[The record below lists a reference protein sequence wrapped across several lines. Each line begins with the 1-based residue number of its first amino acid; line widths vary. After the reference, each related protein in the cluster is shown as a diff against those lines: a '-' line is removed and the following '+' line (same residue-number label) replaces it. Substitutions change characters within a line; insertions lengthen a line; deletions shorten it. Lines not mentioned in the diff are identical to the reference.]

1 MNKKMTKLL
10 LTSGTALVLA
20 ACSSS
25 QGVNSDADR
34 LLKEQVETSLTK
46 SINDISKALNEL
58 QTINRGTKPLTD
70 KTTAIGNTV
79 AARPV
84 TATVAKTATDVKT
97 TVGSVAQSVK
107 TEVKATAAPVVVEK
121 LKVDSKKVDPKS
133 SKGKEAILSTLD
145 QKINLN
151 WNGEAKDLLSSLS
164 RKMGFSFAEEGTKIS
179 IPVKISA
186 KNKTIKEVF
195 GMIDAQTSSKA
206 DIKLSTINKTVN
218 FVYK

>member
-1 MNKKMTKLL
+1 MNKKITKML

-58 QTINRGTKPLTD
+58 QAINRGTKTLTD

-79 AARPV
+79 AARPI
-84 TATVAKTATDVKT
+84 TATAAKTTDVKI
-97 TVGSVAQSVK
+97 VAKAAHQPVK
-107 TEVKATAAPVVVEK
+107 TEIKAIAAPVVVEK
-121 LKVDSKKVDPKS
+121 LKVDDKRVDPKS

-145 QKINLN
+145 QKVNLN

-164 RKMGFSFAEEGTKIS
+164 RKMGFSFTEEGTKTS

-195 GMIDAQTSSKA
+195 GMVDAQTSSKA
-206 DIKLSTINKTVN
+206 DIKLSTMNRTVN

>member
-70 KTTAIGNTV
+70 TKTAIGNTV

-84 TATVAKTATDVKT
+84 TALPVQPT
-97 TVGSVAQSVK
+97 SPVAQSVK

-121 LKVDSKKVDPKS
+121 LKVDSKKIDPKS

-164 RKMGFSFAEEGTKIS
+164 RKMGFSFVEEGTKTS

-195 GMIDAQTSSKA
+195 GMIDAQTSSKV